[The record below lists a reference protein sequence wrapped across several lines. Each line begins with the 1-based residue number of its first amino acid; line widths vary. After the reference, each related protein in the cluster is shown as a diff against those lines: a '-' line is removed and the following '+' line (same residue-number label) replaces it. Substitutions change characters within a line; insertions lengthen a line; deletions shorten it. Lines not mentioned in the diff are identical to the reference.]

1 MDSFNDVLEAA
12 KDYCRV
18 HTADAAYEYYISGLK
33 AVSFENSNCVTLA
46 VRNDFIRQIVSDRY
60 TTLLKE
66 AFKSVLGFDIEVKLV
81 VPQAESEAEKPV
93 MRDPEDDLPS
103 GRYDFTF

>member
-1 MDSFNDVLEAA
+1 MDSFNDVLDAA
-12 KDYCRV
+12 KEYCRL

-60 TTLLKE
+60 TALLKE
-66 AFKSVLGFDIEVKLV
+66 AFKSVLGFDIEVQFV
-81 VPQAESEAEKPV
+81 VPQ
-93 MRDPEDDLPS
+93 PEPEQAP
-103 GRYDFTF
+103 RCV